1 MKNPFRCGRRIPC
14 RNGFLRISLYKI
26 REKFPGSEGKLNHLL
41 VREFQGVG
49 EGR

>member
-1 MKNPFRCGRRIPC
+1 MKNPFRCGRRIRC
-14 RNGFLRISLYKI
+14 RDGFLRISLYKI

>member
-14 RNGFLRISLYKI
+14 RNGFLRISLNKL
-26 REKFPGSEGKLNHLL
+26 REKFPGSEGKLNH
-41 VREFQGVG
+41 VRVMELQGVG